1 MTTNRQAHSEA
12 MVNETRDSAVLA
24 DRSVQLRHI
33 DAAIAAEADDGARG
47 ALLLD
52 RAIAQQGESDP
63 SNPISDSAHAF
74 ELLASS
80 GRTGEAALAAAVTGA
95 MMQRAG
101 DVEAAVDYA
110 VEAMALVDIAE
121 RTLVVARAANSLATL
136 FAQLS
141 AFEQAFTYSILAADI
156 CAEFDG
162 PTPMAISYTTC
173 YVSVE
178 ANHAGVLVPLDR
190 ARKFAERLSNE
201 SNPIARSLLG
211 PGMAAELSYLDHPE
225 RSDRMELDHS
235 EIDQAA
241 PRLQAWYRFVLAAGA
256 HRVGADAEA
265 INLLDAALPPL
276 ITLGDEHRVVRAYR
290 LRSEVRAALG
300 DMSGA
305 LDDAYAVTDTIRG
318 WQIDQVGRLA
328 VQISRRVELE
338 QMKSSMQRRA
348 VDLVRQINIDELT
361 GTGSRRLLD
370 ARLDELE
377 GQTGSVSVLVVDIDQ
392 FKAVNDDHGHAAG
405 DAVLKRIGEVLRTT
419 QRENTVLARYGGDE
433 FVAVFAESGTAEAA
447 AFADEA
453 MSALSQID
461 WSDISAGLDI
471 HVSAGVAAGESV
483 DVRGVVERADAA
495 LYSAKRRGR
504 NRCVIA

>member
-74 ELLASS
+74 ELLASR
-80 GRTGEAALAAAVTGA
+80 RTHRRS
-95 MMQRAG
+95 RAG
-101 DVEAAVDYA
+101 RGRHRSHDATQPATWRPQSTYA

-211 PGMAAELSYLDHPE
+211 PGMAAELFYLDHPE
-225 RSDRMELDHS
+225 RSDRLELDDS

-241 PRLQAWYRFVLAAGA
+241 PRLQAWYRFVLAADA

-265 INLLDAALPPL
+265 IDLLDAALPPL

-300 DMSGA
+300 DMPGA

-392 FKAVNDDHGHAAG
+392 FKA
-405 DAVLKRIGEVLRTT
+405 
-419 QRENTVLARYGGDE
+419 RERRPRARRRRCR
-433 FVAVFAESGTAEAA
+433 SEA
-447 AFADEA
+447 
-453 MSALSQID
+453 
-461 WSDISAGLDI
+461 
-471 HVSAGVAAGESV
+471 H
-483 DVRGVVERADAA
+483 R
-495 LYSAKRRGR
+495 
-504 NRCVIA
+504 